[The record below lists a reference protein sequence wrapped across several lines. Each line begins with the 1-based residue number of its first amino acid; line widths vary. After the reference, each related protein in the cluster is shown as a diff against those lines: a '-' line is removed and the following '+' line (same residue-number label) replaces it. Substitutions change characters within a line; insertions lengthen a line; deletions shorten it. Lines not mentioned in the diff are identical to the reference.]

1 MKRTLFAFSV
11 YVVCLLLTF
20 LQPAFGEYEY
30 GFDLSEIEK
39 EVEKK
44 PYHIGGFLEFRPV
57 LFGLDK
63 DSAFYKIKFYDK
75 DEGST
80 LEQYNSRLRLEGSYH
95 KGIVGAF
102 FRADSTL
109 WYGYEGWDGDITLL
123 EGFLALKPGP
133 SFALEAGKRV
143 AQWGKGYAFNT
154 VNFVSRPKDPDDPT
168 EPVEGYY
175 LAIADWIKSFGGPLK
190 TLAFTPVIL
199 PVTESIN
206 DKFGEPDHIN
216 FAAKLYG
223 LLWDTD
229 IDLLFFTGKSRTT
242 RYGMDFARNITEN
255 LAIHG
260 EFAWLPGFDKKSI
273 DSQGRLYTQKS
284 DIMKYLL
291 GIRYLTTNNMTFI
304 LEYYHNGAGLD
315 SNDADNFYSFV
326 DRAYDKY
333 LSTGNSSD
341 LNKAAKLSQ
350 GSLSTFKPFRNYLY
364 FRGSWS
370 EPFDI
375 LYFTPAVFSII
386 NLNDRSLSITPE
398 LMYNPITNLQLR
410 LRGGLLIGGKNTEF
424 GEKQNDYKVELRVRY
439 FF

>member
-1 MKRTLFAFSV
+1 MKRTLFAFSM
-11 YVVCLLLTF
+11 YVVCLVLAF
-20 LQPAFGEYEY
+20 LQPAFGESEYE
-30 GFDLSEIEK
+30 FDLSEIEK
-39 EVEKK
+39 EIEKK

-57 LFGLDK
+57 LFGLDR
-63 DSAFYKIKFYDK
+63 DSAFYKINFYDK

-102 FRADSTL
+102 FRAESRL

-133 SFALEAGKRV
+133 SFALEAGKKV

-242 RYGMDFARNITEN
+242 RYGLDFARNITEN
-255 LAIHG
+255 LAVHG

-273 DSQGRLYTQKS
+273 DSQGHLYTEKS
-284 DIMKYLL
+284 DIIKYLL
-291 GIRYLTTNNMTFI
+291 GVRYLTTNNMTFI

-315 SNDADNFYSFV
+315 EDDSDNFYGFV
-326 DRAYDKY
+326 DRAYDTY
-333 LSTGNSSD
+333 VSTGNSSD
-341 LNKAAKLSQ
+341 LNRAAKLSQ

-364 FRGSWS
+364 FRASWS

-398 LMYNPITNLQLR
+398 LMYNPITNLELR
-410 LRGGLLIGGKNTEF
+410 LRGGLLVGGKNTEF